1 MVRGTS
7 SDHRVAVGFS
17 FYHLTAMPTIY
28 TIGHSNRAIDAFL
41 DLLQGEQI
49 ELLADIRR
57 FPASRAHPHFNAGP
71 LSASLAEV
79 GIAYRHFVD
88 LGGRR
93 NTRLADSPNTG
104 WRVDSFNRYADYM
117 TTREFAAALDELATA
132 AAEGRTAMMCSE
144 AVPWRCHRRL
154 VSDALIVRGWEVRDI
169 VSKSAAK
176 PHALTPFAHVESG
189 RLSYP
194 AEETLF

>member
-1 MVRGTS
+1 MS
-7 SDHRVAVGFS
+7 
-17 FYHLTAMPTIY
+17 TIW

-41 DLLQGEQI
+41 DLLAGEKI

-57 FPASRAHPHFNAGP
+57 FPASRAHPHFNAD
-71 LSASLAEV
+71 ALAEALAQNDV
-79 GIAYRHFVD
+79 EYRHFAA

-117 TTREFAAALDELATA
+117 TTGDFAAALAELTA
-132 AAEGRTAMMCSE
+132 AASERRTAIMCSE

-169 VSKSAAK
+169 LSKAPAK
-176 PHALTPFAHVESG
+176 LHAMTPFAHLEEG
-189 RLSYP
+189 RLTYP
-194 AEETLF
+194 SESLLF